1 MLNKILVITAILQAH
16 ALAQRCPSLTAS
28 YPTPSVASGYEARLV
43 AQNLNKPRGIIFDNN
58 NNLLVVE
65 REVGITAF
73 KVEGAGSCVT
83 LKDKKVLVGDGTL
96 NHGIELSEDG
106 KTLYASSRDSV
117 LKYNFDSDKLS
128 VNGNGQVIV
137 TGMTT
142 DGQVTRTLLL
152 SRKSKNKLLV
162 SRGSDEN
169 IDLSAVDVNSGQ
181 SQIRIFDPSK
191 NDVAYSAG
199 TTLGW
204 GLRNAV
210 GLAENPKDGGIWSAE
225 SNADNIERDGFEI
238 HENNPAEELNYHGK
252 LDDANNPLLDANYGY
267 PLCYGAWDI
276 SELPSA
282 GRLQVGDQFAIAE
295 ENATRQDAFCNDS
308 RQKPRLVFQP
318 HTSPIDLKF
327 DTKGE
332 NLYFSLRG
340 SWNREDPVGY
350 SVSVVKF
357 GSDGQPTEPSSSTSA
372 LTPIFSNSN
381 TTSCPNNCFRP
392 AGLAWD
398 RNGRLYVTSDAT
410 GEIYVITK
418 SGGDA
423 LDATRPKASSATKET
438 QFGIIGII
446 VTALATSVVFFL

>member
-1 MLNKILVITAILQAH
+1 MLNKILLATAALQAH
-16 ALAQRCPSLTAS
+16 VLAQSCPSLTAQ
-28 YPTPSVASGYEARLV
+28 YPAPSVASDYEARLV
-43 AQNLNKPRGIIFDNN
+43 AQNLDKPRGLIFDNN

-65 REVGITAF
+65 REVGVTAF

-83 LKDKKVLVGDGTL
+83 LKDKKTVVSDGTL

-106 KTLYASSRDSV
+106 KTLYASSRESV
-117 LKYNFDSDKLS
+117 LKYNYDSTKLS
-128 VNGNGQVIV
+128 VSDNGQVIV
-137 TGMTT
+137 KGMTT

-152 SRKSKNKLLV
+152 SRKSKNTLLV

-169 IDLSAVDVNSGQ
+169 IDLSTVDVNSGQ

-191 NDVAYSAG
+191 NDISYTTG

-210 GLAENPKDGGIWSAE
+210 GLAENPTDGGIWSAE
-225 SNADNIERDGFEI
+225 NNADNIERDGFSI

-252 LDDANNPLLDANYGY
+252 LEDAKNSLLDANYGY
-267 PLCYGAWDI
+267 PLCYGAWNI
-276 SELPSA
+276 SEISSA
-282 GRLQVGDQFAIAE
+282 GQLQIGDQFAIAE
-295 ENATRQDAFCNDS
+295 ENATRQDAFCNDA

-318 HTSPIDLKF
+318 HTSPIDIKF

-332 NLYFSLRG
+332 NLYVSLRG
-340 SWNREDPVGY
+340 SWNRNDPVGY
-350 SVSVVKF
+350 SVSVISF
-357 GSDGQPTEPSSSTSA
+357 SANGEPTKPSSSTTA

-381 TTSCPNNCFRP
+381 TTACPGNCFRP

-398 RNGRLYVTSDAT
+398 RNGRLYVSSDAT

-423 LDATRPKASSATKET
+423 LDATRPKASAASKSPVSGVVGVVVA
-438 QFGIIGII
+438 
-446 VTALATSVVFFL
+446 ALAMAFAYLL